1 MSPKKTHKRPAG
13 SLRGQS
19 VPEAGPLRDLAQALR
34 VRMGKL
40 FSLRGD
46 TDKEGT
52 SAEIKRNI
60 EFTGA
65 NLWSLIFAILIASI
79 GLNIN
84 STAVIIGAML
94 ISPLMGPIMGSGL
107 ALGTYDIPLFKRS
120 LTYLGVAT
128 FVSVATSTFYF
139 WLSPLG
145 EAQSELLARTTPTI
159 YDVLIA
165 VFGGAAGIVAGSRH
179 DKTNAIPGVAIATA
193 LMPPLCTAGYGLAKG
208 SSAFFFGAFYLY
220 FINCTFIGLS
230 TFAFVQF
237 LRFRKATYPDPAFV
251 KRVRLYM
258 LAFALITML
267 PSVYLAVKLVRH
279 SVFRAT
285 AGRFV
290 RENFLFENTQVFQT
304 SFKPDVEPPVIEV
317 TVLGDPV
324 SKDALENIRRRLQ
337 TYQLGSAR
345 LVVNQAG
352 MAGRGRDLN
361 ELYEKN
367 QALVQ
372 SKDDRIRLL
381 ENELLGYRSRTRLLP
396 IVSREISFLFPGIE
410 TFSFGDLSLS
420 DVGKQAS
427 SREATIVVKWKRPPS
442 AAEKAKLELF
452 VKSRLDLDKIRLVH
466 E

>member
-1 MSPKKTHKRPAG
+1 MAPRKTEAKARSRVKVSA
-13 SLRGQS
+13 
-19 VPEAGPLRDLAQALR
+19 PEVGPLRDLTTALQWR
-34 VRMGKL
+34 ARTL
-40 FSLRGD
+40 FSLRSD

-52 SAEIKRNI
+52 SADIKRNI

-128 FVSVATSTFYF
+128 VVSIATSTFYF

-165 VFGGAAGIVAGSRH
+165 VFGGAAGIVAGSRR

-208 SSAFFFGAFYLY
+208 SWPFFFGAFYLY

-230 TFAFVQF
+230 TFVFVQF
-237 LRFRKATYPDPAFV
+237 LRFRKATYPDPSFV

-258 LAFALITML
+258 LLFALVTML
-267 PSVYLAVKLVRH
+267 PSLYLAVVLVRQT
-279 SVFRAT
+279 VFRST
-285 AGRFV
+285 ADRFV
-290 RENFLFENTQVFQT
+290 RENFLFAQARVLRTDFRADEN
-304 SFKPDVEPPVIEV
+304 PRVIEV
-317 TVLGDPV
+317 TMLGDAL
-324 SKDALENIRRRLQ
+324 SADALENVRRRLAN
-337 TYQLGSAR
+337 YNLSGVK

-352 MAGRGRDLN
+352 AAVPGRDLN

-367 QALVQ
+367 QAVVR
-372 SKDDRIRLL
+372 SKDDRIRFL
-381 ENELLGYRSRTRLLP
+381 ENEVLGYQNRTRLLP
-396 IVSREISFLFPGIE
+396 TVSREVSFLFPGLE
-410 TFSFGDLSLS
+410 SFSFGDLNLS
-420 DVGKQAS
+420 DVATQSKT
-427 SREATIVVKWKRPPS
+427 REPTFIARWKRAPGG
-442 AAEKAKLELF
+442 AEKTKLELYL
-452 VKSRLDLDKIRLVH
+452 KSRLDLEKLRVIHD
-466 E
+466 